1 MAGKSTNFYV
11 YAYNSPMLIKDPT
24 GRIVPLV
31 LLGKAAIGA
40 VGSVAVYYATAYI
53 TGSETSLGGKERL

>member
-1 MAGKSTNFYV
+1 M

>member
-24 GRIVPLV
+24 GRILPAV
-31 LLGKAAIGA
+31 LLGKALIGA
-40 VGSVAVYYATAYI
+40 AGSVAVYYATAAI
-53 TGSETSLGGKERL
+53 TGSDTSLGGKK